1 MCFAASEAS
10 QRRGTQSSRR
20 APSREPRPALGIR
33 RPSSELCLRLCFNSV
48 YLYSISKA
56 CPKGSETSKRGHSGD
71 LGTLK
76 KFSMQVKGNCFFA
89 SCHPASGTLS
99 QKQQRGAGTE
109 NPCRR
114 LAGHPGCIKGPT
126 LPGVQRESTSPGRR
140 KAVMARLSFH
150 HRKMKNR
157 SVLCAIPSTKP
168 KYPHFKAGC
177 HNTVKPFRVRLWR
190 LNHYYPRRN

>member
-99 QKQQRGAGTE
+99 QKQQQGSRYREPLPQARRTPQVHQRSNFTRCAAGEHKPWKTQGRHGTAVIPPPE
-109 NPCRR
+109 NEEQV
-114 LAGHPGCIKGPT
+114 G
-126 LPGVQRESTSPGRR
+126 S
-140 KAVMARLSFH
+140 
-150 HRKMKNR
+150 
-157 SVLCAIPSTKP
+157 LC
-168 KYPHFKAGC
+168 Y
-177 HNTVKPFRVRLWR
+177 TV
-190 LNHYYPRRN
+190 H